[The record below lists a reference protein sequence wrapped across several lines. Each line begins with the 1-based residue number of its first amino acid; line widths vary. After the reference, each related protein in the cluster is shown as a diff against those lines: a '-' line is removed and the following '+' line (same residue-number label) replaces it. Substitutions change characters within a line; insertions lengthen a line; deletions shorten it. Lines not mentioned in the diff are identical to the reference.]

1 MVAVQ
6 VGHQT
11 DAEEGGDTE
20 SRPNVTGAEPVVLQK
35 RPACPLQVVE
45 MGSSQKEEAVPGVAG
60 CEERV
65 CFHVSETQVFGLAT
79 LCFGDSS
86 IENHLEPLSAR
97 LEAGVRQELALVPK
111 S

>member
-1 MVAVQ
+1 MQ

-11 DAEEGGDTE
+11 DAGNAE

-35 RPACPLQVVE
+35 RLACPLQVVE
-45 MGSSQKEEAVPGVAG
+45 MGSSQKGEDVPGVAG

-65 CFHVSETQVFGLAT
+65 CFHVCEPQVFGLAT

-86 IENHLEPLSAR
+86 VENHLEPLSAM